1 MKPIKII
8 FKNINVLNLLLL
20 AMITFLFFKL
30 DDSFADNKIIFT
42 LSKPKEIMSENE
54 KKEIAEKAAA
64 YLDYAFITEKNLF
77 HPERKVPSE
86 KKEELQL
93 AKPEI
98 ILYGTL
104 ITDEKRIAYIEDKK
118 NPYSTP
124 GRGKRQVAVDEGSM
138 IAGYKLAKV
147 NSESILLVHGEDKII
162 VTLNTQK
169 ERKPEE
175 ATAKTKSSG
184 SVPDLASRQIP
195 PSSTTRA
202 TPPRPYMPPIL
213 PMPAHPPLNSR
224 GGNP

>member
-1 MKPIKII
+1 MKLIKVLL
-8 FKNINVLNLLLL
+8 KNINVLNLLLL
-20 AMITFLFFKL
+20 TITTFLFFKL
-30 DDSFADNKIIFT
+30 DDSLAYNKITFT
-42 LSKPKEIMSENE
+42 LSKPKEIMSESE
-54 KKEIAEKAAA
+54 KKEIAEKAVA
-64 YLDYAFITEKNLF
+64 YLDYALITEKNLF
-77 HPERKVPSE
+77 HPQRKIVLE
-86 KKEELQL
+86 IKEEQQM

-118 NPYSTP
+118 NSYSTP

-147 NSESILLVHGEDKII
+147 NAESILLVHGKDKII

-175 ATAKTKSSG
+175 ATAKTKSPG
-184 SVPDLASRQIP
+184 PVPDLASRQIS
-195 PSSTTRA
+195 PSSPTRA
-202 TPPRPYMPPIL
+202 TPPRPYMPSIP
-213 PMPAHPPLNSR
+213 PMPARPPLNSR